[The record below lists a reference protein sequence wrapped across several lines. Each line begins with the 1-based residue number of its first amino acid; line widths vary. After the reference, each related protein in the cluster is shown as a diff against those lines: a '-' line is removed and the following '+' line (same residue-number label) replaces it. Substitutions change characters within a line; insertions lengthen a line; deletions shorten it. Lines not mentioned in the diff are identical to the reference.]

1 MSDEMM
7 KAIRAAFDAGCEQ
20 GSDEAKA
27 YDWGSHMCQTRNQA
41 FEDFMADWNPDS
53 APIRA
58 LLPQP
63 PEDAR

>member
-1 MSDEMM
+1 MSDELM
-7 KAIRAAFDAGCEQ
+7 KAIRAAFDAGCDR
-20 GSDEAKA
+20 GSTEATA
-27 YDWGSHMCQTRNQA
+27 YDWGSPLDQSRTQA

-58 LLPQP
+58 LLTQP